1 MTKKVKT
8 YPYGYDNPKT
18 AEEIIL
24 EVEKV
29 INDIGN
35 TLTECDGDMWMS
47 DYRRL
52 MDVYWRLAKTR
63 EQIKAEQKCAA

>member
-8 YPYGYDNPKT
+8 YPYGSEPKT

-24 EVEKV
+24 EVDKV

-35 TLTECDGDMWMS
+35 TLSECDGDMWMS
-47 DYRRL
+47 DYRKL
-52 MDVYWRLAKTR
+52 MDVYWRLSNTR
-63 EQIKAEQKCAA
+63 EHIKAEQKCAA

>member
-1 MTKKVKT
+1 MAKKVKT
-8 YPYGYDNPKT
+8 YPYGYGNPKT
-18 AEEIIL
+18 AEQIIL

-47 DYRRL
+47 DYRKL
-52 MDVYWRLAKTR
+52 MDVYWRLAQTR
-63 EQIKAEQKCAA
+63 VQIKAEQKCAA